1 MLESLYN
8 IFGFA
13 GSLLV
18 SFLLFMFFVFWMA
31 GVAGICLAD
40 RPLSKQIIF
49 LVLAVL
55 VPIYPVLW
63 LIMDMWSQRKQLQQ
77 L

>member
-13 GSLLV
+13 GSLV
-18 SFLLFMFFVFWMA
+18 VAFIIFIFFVFWMA
-31 GVAGICLAD
+31 GVAGICLAE
-40 RPLSKQIIF
+40 RPFHRQIVF
-49 LVLAVL
+49 LTLAIL

-63 LIMDMWSQRKQLQQ
+63 LIMDMWSQRKQLRR